1 MKKQDL
7 KAGMVVEIREGEKYL
22 ITKGHDHL
30 VLTCL
35 PSGSVYD
42 VLEHYNDDL
51 KMSSAIACLLGVQ
64 KESDI
69 VKVYSDHTMTNILWE
84 RKVKPSLNIDEINLL
99 RFIQRYHDR
108 KRDYEWIARDE
119 DGGLYVYVSRPE
131 KRDDYWD
138 NKHHLGDLGPI
149 GGANPLRP
157 FNDMFKF
164 IKWEDEEPYSISELL
179 KGANY

>member
-7 KAGMVVEIREGEKYL
+7 KHGMVVETRWGMKYL
-22 ITKGHDHL
+22 ITEGHDHL

-51 KMSSAIACLLGVQ
+51 MMTSGFACLLGVQ

-69 VKVYSDHTMTNILWE
+69 VKVYSDYTCSNLLWE
-84 RKVKPSLNIDEINLL
+84 RKDKPSLTEDEINLL
-99 RFIQRYHDR
+99 RMVQRHGS
-108 KRDYEWIARDE
+108 KYEWIARDKSRKLF
-119 DGGLYVYVSRPE
+119 LYHKKPIKVITAWS
-131 KRDDYWD
+131 DQQS
-138 NKHHLGDLGPI
+138 GDLIYSYLGP
-149 GGANPLRP
+149 
-157 FNDMFKF
+157 FDDMFKF